1 MVLIPEEILLSAAR
15 MAMLDGLSP
24 AQTMAVVF
32 RAIDH
37 EFAGAGGR
45 RFNPARTAG
54 VGAAIYAAMFGYPLR
69 FVIDP
74 AARGGHR
81 WESEIP
87 AHGYSQPFQSLFIEA
102 MLLVD
107 THRRRRQ
114 TAPG

>member
-1 MVLIPEEILLSAAR
+1 
-15 MAMLDGLSP
+15 MAMLDGLAP

-54 VGAAIYAAMFGYPLR
+54 IGAAIYAAMFGYAFR
-69 FVIDP
+69 FVADP
-74 AARGGHR
+74 GERGGHR
-81 WESEIP
+81 WENEIP
-87 AHGYSQPFQSLFIEA
+87 QHGYSPPFQSLFIEA

-107 THRRRRQ
+107 THRRRRH
-114 TAPG
+114 AMAEPL